1 MSKWSE
7 SLGVLGKL
15 APSIA
20 AAAGGPLAGSAV
32 TAIENAIG
40 VKSAGSD
47 LVSRQNAVGTA
58 LTGASP
64 DNLLALRKADADFQA
79 QMAQLGFQDAESL
92 AKLANE
98 DRDSAR
104 KREVN
109 LRDWTPC
116 ALAVA
121 VTAGFFGILGYM
133 AIRDVPSGSKD
144 MLNIMLGSLGAAWVS
159 IISYYFGSSHESAHK
174 TDLLANSAP
183 K

>member
-1 MSKWSE
+1 MAKWSDAL
-7 SLGVLGKL
+7 SIIGKL
-15 APSIA
+15 APTIA

-32 TAIENAIG
+32 TAIESAIG

-47 LVSRQNAVGTA
+47 LASRQNAVATA
-58 LTGASP
+58 LTSASP
-64 DNLLALRKADADFQA
+64 DTLLALRKADTDFQA
-79 QMAQLGFQDAESL
+79 QMSQLGFESAEAL
-92 AKLANE
+92 AKLAND

-104 KREVN
+104 KREIS

-121 VTAGFFGILGYM
+121 VTAGFFGILGFM
-133 AIRDVPSGSKD
+133 AMHKVPADSKD

-159 IISYYFGSSHESAHK
+159 IISYYFGSSSESSKK
-174 TDLLANSAP
+174 TDMLAS